1 MPDQRIGFVGLGD
14 MGEPMAAC
22 ILAAGYPVVSCA
34 NRRREAIEA
43 LKARG
48 LEEVDSP
55 VKVGELSDILITCVM
70 DAAQTDTV
78 LRGPDGA
85 LASLAAGTI
94 IVLTST
100 LSPAYCQA
108 LAEEAAAQGIAVLDC
123 PVSGA
128 RVRAETGDLAL
139 ICGGEVETFERCRPV
154 LETMG
159 KPNHCGPIG
168 TGQVAKLVNQGL
180 LYGII
185 RMLQEGRALAK
196 AYDLD
201 PDTLMKVLSQST
213 GNTTAGENWE
223 MLVRIWPHADKI
235 GIKDL
240 GLIAEAARAKG
251 VEIPM
256 IESRR
261 DISWEMEPDA

>member
-1 MPDQRIGFVGLGD
+1 MPDETVGFIGLGD

-22 ILAAGYPVVSCA
+22 IMAGGYRVVSCA
-34 NRRREAIEA
+34 NRRREAIDG
-43 LKARG
+43 LKTRG
-48 LEEVDSP
+48 LEEAGNPAEVAAS
-55 VKVGELSDILITCVM
+55 SDILITCVM
-70 DAAQTDTV
+70 DEGQTDAV
-78 LRGPDGA
+78 LRGPNGA
-85 LASLAAGTI
+85 LAGLKTGTV
-94 IVLTST
+94 IVMTST

-108 LAEEAAAQGIAVLDC
+108 LAEEAAPKGIAVLDC

-139 ICGGEVETFERCRPV
+139 ICGGDGEVYERCRPV

-168 TGQVAKLVNQGL
+168 TGQVTKLVNQGL

-185 RMLQEGRALAK
+185 RLLQEGRALAK
-196 AYDLD
+196 AYDMD
-201 PDTLMKVLSQST
+201 PDILMKVLSQST
-213 GNTTAGENWE
+213 GNTAVGENWD
-223 MLVRIWPHADKI
+223 MFVRIWPHADKI

-251 VEIPM
+251 VEIPL
-256 IESRR
+256 IEARR
-261 DISWEMEPDA
+261 GISWKMGPDA